1 MQSAWLD
8 GNTRANH
15 VVLRIAAVAL
25 AVVAA
30 CPLSRRAGAQ
40 QPAPSRVAIT
50 LDDALRDAREANAHL
65 PVAALN
71 TAIAREQLREARG
84 RGRPA
89 IYLDGD
95 VHAGGPLT
103 YTSSDARVQV
113 IGADTLFSGGR
124 FRAGVRSASFALRAA
139 TAGYRVVE
147 KDVDLAV
154 RAQFAEGLHDQQAMR
169 IRDASL
175 QGLRAYLVYL
185 EAQQRGG
192 SGVMADVLRT
202 RTRVAAEE
210 ANIADAERAYDAAVV
225 ELNVLMGQPPR
236 RPLTLVPL
244 PAPAPPPAPVNEPW
258 RAVPDILSAEASA
271 QSAAAQIAIARAD
284 LRPQLSVSADVGRLQ
299 PIGSTS
305 LGTGLNTG
313 SGNGAEVTLSFTVP
327 LFDFGHLLQ
336 SRLAQ
341 AQLAARLAADSAT
354 VVRREAERQWASATE
369 QLEDLYHIV
378 QLRGQSVPIARDSY
392 LQAQSLYRGGVGT
405 ALDVID
411 AYSAWVDAQ
420 IAEED
425 AVRDYRQSEAQLIR
439 WGTP

>member
-1 MQSAWLD
+1 MTDRSKHA
-8 GNTRANH
+8 
-15 VVLRIAAVAL
+15 VLRTP
-25 AVVAA
+25 AVVV
-30 CPLSRRAGAQ
+30 CLSAICLLARGVEAQ
-40 QPAPSRVAIT
+40 QRTMPRVAIT
-50 LDDALRDAREANAHL
+50 LDDALREARNANAHL

-89 IYLDGD
+89 IYWDGD

-124 FRAGVRSASFALRAA
+124 FRAGVRSATFALRAA
-139 TAGYRVVE
+139 TAGYRVAE
-147 KDVDLAV
+147 KDVELAV
-154 RAQFAEGLHDQQAMR
+154 RVQFAEGVHDQQAMR
-169 IRDASL
+169 IRETSL

-192 SGVMADVLRT
+192 SGVAADVLRT

-210 ANIADAERAYDAAVV
+210 ANIADAERAFDAAVV

-236 RPLTLVPL
+236 RPPTLLPL
-244 PAPAPPPAPVNEPW
+244 AAPVPPSPPVDEPW
-258 RAVPDILSAEASA
+258 RTVPDILSAEASA
-271 QSAAAQIAIARAD
+271 RVAAAQIAIARAD
-284 LRPQLSVSADVGRLQ
+284 LRPQVSVAADVGRLQ
-299 PIGSTS
+299 PIGSTT

-313 SGNGAEVTLSFTVP
+313 TGNGAEVTLSFTVP

-341 AQLAARLAADSAT
+341 AQLAAQLAADSAT

-378 QLRGQSVPIARDSY
+378 QLRAQSVPIARDSY